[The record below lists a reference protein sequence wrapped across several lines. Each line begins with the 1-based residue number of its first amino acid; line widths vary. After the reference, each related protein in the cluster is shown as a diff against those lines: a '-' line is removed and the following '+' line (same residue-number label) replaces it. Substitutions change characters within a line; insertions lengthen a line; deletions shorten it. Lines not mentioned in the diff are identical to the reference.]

1 MKLGIF
7 ISQSCSDGKERYKK
21 VCCTCKVVV
30 LLFETYCFFDVLV
43 SVVGSQSRYF
53 GAETR
58 SVVTALQFF
67 SQNVVVGETSHQIL
81 EIFHLA
87 IGRGLSIR

>member
-7 ISQSCSDGKERYKK
+7 ISQSCSDGREMYKK

-43 SVVGSQSRYF
+43 AVVGSQSRYF
-53 GAETR
+53 EAETQ
-58 SVVTALQFF
+58 SVVTVLQF
-67 SQNVVVGETSHQIL
+67 
-81 EIFHLA
+81 LA
-87 IGRGLSIR
+87 KMS